1 MTKKILVIDDDPNI
15 VEYLV
20 ELFRDNGYETCSAAD
35 GMEGLEKVKNE
46 KPDLI
51 TLDLDMPERWG
62 TIMHRRLQKD
72 EEIKDIPVIVIS
84 GLERKFPIRKKV
96 IHYLGKPFDR
106 NKLLA
111 IVNKTIGEGASA

>member
-1 MTKKILVIDDDPNI
+1 MAKKILVIDDDPNI
-15 VEYLV
+15 VDYLV
-20 ELFRDNGYETCSAAD
+20 VLFKDNGYETCSATD
-35 GMEGLEKVKNE
+35 GVEGLDKVKTE

-62 TIMHRRLQKD
+62 TIMHRRLKKS

-96 IHYLGKPFDR
+96 MHYLGKPFDR
-106 NKLLA
+106 NELLA
-111 IVNKTIGEGASA
+111 IVQRTIGEGASA